1 MPSLLG
7 SRSGSTVMHQI
18 PRQIKK
24 VSVPVVP
31 DITTQK
37 YGIYEMNVIGEGTV
51 TEDFHEL
58 EHSVM
63 LQQRNGLLECG
74 KYNKNTKSLTN
85 VLHHVPCTS
94 TTTLMVP
101 SSFCFG
107 DDSYSVRSLFSKRK
121 DQFSVPEFYCISTG
135 IFIYYLVFNLC
146 IRYLFCPDHPPPA
159 L

>member
-74 KYNKNTKSLTN
+74 KYNK
-85 VLHHVPCTS
+85 
-94 TTTLMVP
+94 
-101 SSFCFG
+101 
-107 DDSYSVRSLFSKRK
+107 
-121 DQFSVPEFYCISTG
+121 
-135 IFIYYLVFNLC
+135 
-146 IRYLFCPDHPPPA
+146 
-159 L
+159 

>member
-18 PRQIKK
+18 PRQVKK
-24 VSVPVVP
+24 VSVPIVP

-37 YGIYEMNVIGEGTV
+37 YEMYEMKNVIRQETV
-51 TEDFHEL
+51 TEDFYEL

-74 KYNKNTKSLTN
+74 KYNTKSLTN
-85 VLHHVPCTS
+85 HIPCTS
-94 TTTLMVP
+94 TTTLMFP

-107 DDSYSVRSLFSKRK
+107 DDSYSVRSMLSKRK
-121 DQFSVPEFYCISTG
+121 DQFSVPEFYCISTD
-135 IFIYYLVFNLC
+135 IFIYCLVFNLC
-146 IRYLFCPDHPPPA
+146 IRYLFCPGHPPPT